1 MSDIIVKRLINLIP
15 SKHQVFVGRVILTN
29 TLNLNYFFSLLNS
42 NNYSLSLVQNKSNV
56 EVVGTFFGENK
67 TITLGALP
75 KAISSKIIKYQL
87 FLYTNIYLSCY
98 RMRDKKELE
107 MEFEISIDKNIYNS
121 ISEQLADDDK
131 NTELEK
137 RAQVMRD
144 VRYYDEDF
152 RDKVITKVTI
162 YQKRMLRYF
171 EIKVPKNMTKMEA
184 DNIIENQIAV
194 YDIEKYIFLERLY
207 DNLNFNRSDYGMKK
221 LSQSKFFAIVD
232 KLKWQKDLLTIEERD
247 IVDMLDDNDFTN
259 NDSW

>member
-87 FLYTNIYLSCY
+87 FLHTNIYLSCY

-152 RDKVITKVTI
+152 
-162 YQKRMLRYF
+162 
-171 EIKVPKNMTKMEA
+171 
-184 DNIIENQIAV
+184 
-194 YDIEKYIFLERLY
+194 
-207 DNLNFNRSDYGMKK
+207 
-221 LSQSKFFAIVD
+221 
-232 KLKWQKDLLTIEERD
+232 
-247 IVDMLDDNDFTN
+247 
-259 NDSW
+259 